1 MSKQRLSEQRLI
13 EYLEK
18 IIKKNRL
25 RYKKWSNNNLA
36 RGLDNGSPET
46 AIKALDA
53 ITFKI
58 ESYKEKYLK
67 EILIMKF
74 RCERWAVIDKKS
86 GKELGTLGWYT
97 NSSKKEVLQH
107 AKNNGIKIEEGEDI
121 KVVEE
126 C

>member
-1 MSKQRLSEQRLI
+1 MSKQKLSEQRLI

-53 ITFKI
+53 IMFKI

-67 EILIMKF
+67 ENF
-74 RCERWAVIDKKS
+74 
-86 GKELGTLGWYT
+86 
-97 NSSKKEVLQH
+97 
-107 AKNNGIKIEEGEDI
+107 
-121 KVVEE
+121 
-126 C
+126 

>member
-1 MSKQRLSEQRLI
+1 MSKQKLSEQRLI

-18 IIKKNRL
+18 IIKKNIL

-67 EILIMKF
+67 ENF
-74 RCERWAVIDKKS
+74 
-86 GKELGTLGWYT
+86 
-97 NSSKKEVLQH
+97 
-107 AKNNGIKIEEGEDI
+107 
-121 KVVEE
+121 
-126 C
+126 

>member
-13 EYLEK
+13 DYLEK
-18 IIKKNRL
+18 IIKKDRI

-58 ESYKEKYLK
+58 ESYKEKCLK
-67 EILIMKF
+67 EDF
-74 RCERWAVIDKKS
+74 
-86 GKELGTLGWYT
+86 
-97 NSSKKEVLQH
+97 
-107 AKNNGIKIEEGEDI
+107 KNEI
-121 KVVEE
+121 
-126 C
+126 